1 MIRVIEEIFKNSGY
15 VSCDEIRRD
24 IFGEKSLSQV
34 FINSNDEMY
43 FVIPEDLDGKVL
55 QRIVKRCADVE
66 RNETLD
72 AVENISAIIQQ
83 TASSSSLVRD
93 LASELLNNV
102 EKLSQTAEVLDDNM
116 NGLKTEIN
124 AFTIE

>member
-1 MIRVIEEIFKNSGY
+1 MATVENANKAEGMVAHQQEAVAQVTTVFQEMNNQMQELFENLKEIGDCTAS
-15 VSCDEIRRD
+15 
-24 IFGEKSLSQV
+24 
-34 FINSNDEMY
+34 
-43 FVIPEDLDGKVL
+43 
-55 QRIVKRCADVE
+55 ADVE

>member
-1 MIRVIEEIFKNSGY
+1 MIVPAS
-15 VSCDEIRRD
+15 
-24 IFGEKSLSQV
+24 
-34 FINSNDEMY
+34 
-43 FVIPEDLDGKVL
+43 
-55 QRIVKRCADVE
+55 ADVE

>member
-43 FVIPEDLDGKVL
+43 FVIPEDLD
-55 QRIVKRCADVE
+55 
-66 RNETLD
+66 
-72 AVENISAIIQQ
+72 
-83 TASSSSLVRD
+83 
-93 LASELLNNV
+93 
-102 EKLSQTAEVLDDNM
+102 
-116 NGLKTEIN
+116 
-124 AFTIE
+124 